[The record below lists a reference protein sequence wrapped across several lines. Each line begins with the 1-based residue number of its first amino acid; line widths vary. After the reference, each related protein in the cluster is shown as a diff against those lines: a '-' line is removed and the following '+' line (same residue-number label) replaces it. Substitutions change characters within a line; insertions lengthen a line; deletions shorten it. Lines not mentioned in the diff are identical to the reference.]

1 MIHRSRN
8 MRSSCIVAL
17 ALLAS
22 HVLYAQ
28 SASRTSRSGAKSFQV
43 YCHKCHSTDATR
55 SLAPSLY
62 HVMSSKRL
70 SESQMRNIITQ
81 GKNTMPPFNRR
92 LRARELDRLL
102 EYLKTL

>member
-1 MIHRSRN
+1 
-8 MRSSCIVAL
+8 MRSISIVAV

-22 HVLYAQ
+22 HVLSAQ
-28 SASRTSRSGAKSFQV
+28 TTSRSSRTGAQLFRV
-43 YCHKCHSTDATR
+43 YCQKCHSTDATK

-62 HVMSSKRL
+62 HAMSPKGL
-70 SESQMRNIITQ
+70 SESQMRRIISD

-92 LRARELDRLL
+92 LTAKELDRLI